1 MNLYYLI
8 LPILFKN
15 IKTFTLRYGRYMK
28 ICQIILLLK
37 KKQIEKDFFI
47 KYYKTNKNVNFC
59 SV

>member
-1 MNLYYLI
+1 MNLYNLI

-15 IKTFTLRYGRYMK
+15 IYIK
-28 ICQIILLLK
+28 IWQIYEILSNNIIVK

-47 KYYKTNKNVNFC
+47 KYYKINKNVNFC